1 MARSGNGNNEDWFAD
16 LDAELEKKT
25 QSIVKDVAELNSQR
39 GKVNRSLIE
48 DFAKIQSRFAKIN
61 VHLTMEPAQS
71 VYAEPTSI
79 PEQYKMKEDFD
90 YAGVKNI
97 QLVDRTQ
104 EQGRMGDSLK
114 VWYYNDET
122 TMHVRVVFEYC
133 EGEHYYKYA
142 GWKRVFGQFVI
153 YDAPLGEVDMDE
165 LHKKLAEVVKA
176 WYESH
181 LRRNREVLISSLK
194 DSFEKG
200 ETFTE

>member
-1 MARSGNGNNEDWFAD
+1 MARSGNEDKGDWFAD

-39 GKVNRSLIE
+39 GKLNRSLIE
-48 DFAKIQSRFAKIN
+48 DFAKIQARFAKIN

-71 VYAEPTSI
+71 AYAEPTSI
-79 PEQYKMKEDFD
+79 PEQYRMKEDFD

-122 TMHVRVVFEYC
+122 TMHLRVVFEYC

-153 YDAPLGEVDMDE
+153 YDVPLGEVDMDD
-165 LHKKLAEVVKA
+165 LHAKLAEVVKA

-181 LRRNREVLISSLK
+181 LRRNREVLISALK

>member
-1 MARSGNGNNEDWFAD
+1 MAPSGNAGKDDWFAD

-25 QSIVKDVAELNSQR
+25 QNIVRDVAELNSQR
-39 GKVNRSLIE
+39 AKVNRALIE
-48 DFAKIQSRFAKIN
+48 DFAKIQARFGKIN
-61 VHLTMEPAQS
+61 VLLTMEPAQS
-71 VYAEPTSI
+71 VYAEPTAV
-79 PEQYKMKEDFD
+79 PEVWQPKADFD

-104 EQGRMGDSLK
+104 DQGRMGDSLK
-114 VWYYNDET
+114 VWYYSDDSAT
-122 TMHVRVVFEYC
+122 RVRVVFEYC

-153 YDAPLGEVDMDE
+153 YDAPLSEMSMDD
-165 LHKKLAEVVKA
+165 LHAKLADVVKA

-181 LRRNREVLISSLK
+181 LRRNREVLIAALK
-194 DSFEKG
+194 ERFEKG